1 MNPAAP
7 PHLSLVI
14 PAFDEEQRIEA
25 SLQRIGAFLSSLD
38 FACEVVLVDD
48 GSKPAG
54 RAACE
59 RAIASLP
66 PAIGRT
72 LLRVEKNRGKGAA
85 VRDGCLAAAGEYV
98 AYIDA
103 DLASPPED
111 LVALMAAL
119 DAGAGS
125 DVAVGVRK
133 QLDGSDMRD
142 ARPPLRRLAG
152 RVYALAMGLVLL
164 PGIGD
169 SQCPLKAFRRD
180 AARSLFRLQRIQTW
194 SFDAE
199 LLFLANRLGLRVA
212 KVPVRWQDVAG
223 SHLRLNAR
231 NALELLNLL
240 RIRWLHRGVS
250 KSTLAVADAP
260 SIR

>member
-66 PAIGRT
+66 PSIGRS

-85 VRDGCLAAAGEYV
+85 VRDGCLAAAGDYV

-119 DAGAGS
+119 DDGA
-125 DVAVGVRK
+125 DVAVGVRN

-152 RVYALAMGLVLL
+152 RVYALAMSLVLL
-164 PGIGD
+164 PGVGD
-169 SQCPLKAFRRD
+169 SQCPLKTFRRD
-180 AARSLFRLQRIQTW
+180 AAQRLFRLQRIQTW

-199 LLFLANRLGLRVA
+199 LLFLADRLGLRVA
-212 KVPVRWQDVAG
+212 RAPVRWQDVAG

-240 RIRWLHRGVS
+240 RIRWLHRNVS
-250 KSTLAVADAP
+250 KSTLAVAEAP
-260 SIR
+260 AIR

>member
-1 MNPAAP
+1 MNPAAA

-25 SLQRIGAFLSSLD
+25 SLERIGAFLSSLG

-66 PAIGRT
+66 PSIARS

-85 VRDGCLAAAGEYV
+85 VRDGCLAATGEYV

-111 LVALMAAL
+111 LVALIAAL
-119 DAGAGS
+119 DTGAG
-125 DVAVGVRK
+125 VAVGVRN

-152 RVYALAMGLVLL
+152 RVYAIAMGLVLL
-164 PGIGD
+164 PGVGD

-180 AARSLFRLQRIQTW
+180 AAQRLFRLQRIQTW

-199 LLFLANRLGLRVA
+199 LLFLASRLGLRVA
-212 KVPVRWQDVAG
+212 KVPVRWHDVAG
-223 SHLRLNAR
+223 SHLRLDAR
-231 NALELLNLL
+231 SALELLNLV

-250 KSTLAVADAP
+250 KSTLAVTEAP
-260 SIR
+260 AIR